1 MMPKEQQK
9 PYQPR
14 HVWIESKVKTLI
26 KCNLLNFYP
35 EGVRLAAEN
44 LPDLNG
50 EIVLRL
56 TRDGRVTRK
65 CQIVSRS
72 ADVLDLQFLAKR
84 VSRFSR

>member
-1 MMPKEQQK
+1 MMIKQQQK
-9 PYQPR
+9 PYRPR

-26 KCNLLNFYP
+26 QCHLLNFYP
-35 EGVRLAAEN
+35 DGVRLAAEN
-44 LPDLNG
+44 LPDLDG
-50 EIVLRL
+50 ELVLRL

-72 ADVLDLQFLAKR
+72 ADVLDLQFVAKR